1 MKRIIFTILLLS
13 ISILSTG
20 CGATLRSMFGIEDTA
35 QCQQMETVCSEASH
49 LRRENRKY
57 GIKKDP
63 LLVELERR
71 CQQANCDCNNS
82 QPPVQKD
89 NLNNPYNRKF

>member
-13 ISILSTG
+13 ISLLSTS
-20 CGATLRSMFGIEDTA
+20 CGGTLRSMFGMEDTV
-35 QCQQMETVCSEASH
+35 QCQQMETVCSEASQ
-49 LRRENRKY
+49 LRRENRKNDV
-57 GIKKDP
+57 KNDP

-71 CQQANCDCNNS
+71 CQQGICDCNNS

-89 NLNNPYNRKF
+89 YQNNPYNRKF